1 MQVAN
6 NVLDHKVLQD
16 FMFNIGDLKVNYIT
30 HLPLKLKCIYVA
42 QLLQTNGLVFLMLTW
57 LFQFHSLL
65 YLD

>member
-16 FMFNIGDLKVNYIT
+16 FMFNIGDPTVSYIT

>member
-6 NVLDHKVLQD
+6 NVLDHKELQD
-16 FMFNIGDLKVNYIT
+16 SMFNIGDQTVSYIT
-30 HLPLKLKCIYVA
+30 HQPLKLKCIYVA

-57 LFQFHSLL
+57 QFQFHSLL

>member
-16 FMFNIGDLKVNYIT
+16 SMFNIGGQTVSYIT

-57 LFQFHSLL
+57 QLQFHPLL
-65 YLD
+65 YLN

>member
-16 FMFNIGDLKVNYIT
+16 FMFNIGDLTVNYIT